1 MVGSEGYLRE
11 TFFKLLSFDSESFK
25 EKQLADVVASELS
38 DIGFNVFFDSVPTPD
53 GNNTVN
59 LRAVYSSGEEA
70 ILFSAHLDTVVSTA
84 GLKINVEENI
94 VRSSG
99 NTILGADDKAGIAA
113 ILAGCKSAIEKKLL
127 PTSIEVLLTSAEER
141 GLWGARYVKKEDLIS
156 RYGFVLDGEG
166 MVGTMVVSAP
176 FHEKIEARFKGK
188 AAHAGVNA
196 RDGKSA
202 IVAMSRAI
210 DSVKSGFIEEGLTAN
225 IGIVSGGT
233 AMNIVPE
240 EAYYIGEVRSEDEER
255 LKNTVEEYRAACE
268 KASSETGVEFSFNTE
283 RLYDGYR
290 FSKNDDI
297 IRIAMKVFKKIKANP
312 VIVRTMGGSDANI
325 LNAKGLRVMN
335 VGIGCGNPHTKE
347 EWADLR
353 ELEKAAHF
361 VEEMIFK
368 APEFI

>member
-1 MVGSEGYLRE
+1 MKSDVYLRE
-11 TFFKLLSFDSESFK
+11 IFFKLLSFDSESFK
-25 EKQLADVVASELS
+25 EKQLAEIIASELS
-38 DIGFNVFFDSVPTPD
+38 TIGFDVFFDPVPASE

-59 LRAVYSSGEEA
+59 LRAIYRSGEKA

-84 GLKINVEENI
+84 GLKIDVEGNI

-113 ILAGCKSAIEKKLL
+113 ILAGSKSAIERGFL
-127 PTSIEVLLTSAEER
+127 PVSIEILLTSAEEK
-141 GLWGARYVKKEDLIS
+141 GLWGARFVKKEDLIS

-166 MVGTMVVSAP
+166 SVGTMVLSAP

-196 RDGKSA
+196 KDGRSA
-202 IVAMSRAI
+202 IVAMSKAI
-210 DSVKSGFIEEGLTAN
+210 GTVKTGYIEEGLTAN

-240 EAYYIGEVRSEDEER
+240 EAYYIGEVRSEDEKR
-255 LKNTVEEYRAACE
+255 LNDTIEKYRTACQ
-268 KASSETGVEFSFNTE
+268 KACKETGVEFSFKQE

-290 FSKNDDI
+290 FSKNDEMVKN
-297 IRIAMKVFKKIKANP
+297 AMKVFESLKIKP
-312 VIVRTMGGSDANI
+312 TLVKTMGGSDANI
-325 LNAKGLRVMN
+325 LNAKGFKVIN
-335 VGIGCGNPHTKE
+335 IGIGCGNPHTKE

-353 ELEKAAHF
+353 ELERAARF
-361 VEEMIFK
+361 VEKMIFR
-368 APEFI
+368 ASEFI